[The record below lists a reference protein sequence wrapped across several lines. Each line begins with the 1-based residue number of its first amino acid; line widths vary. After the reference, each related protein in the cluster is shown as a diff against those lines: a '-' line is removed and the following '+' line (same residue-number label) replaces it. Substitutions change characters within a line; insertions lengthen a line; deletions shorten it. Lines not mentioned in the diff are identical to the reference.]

1 MYTIHIWKRV
11 TKILSKYE
19 LKFFLYKQLLVLSIN
34 PKCCWYFF
42 TLEQYYWSKIHDF
55 FCNLVDWI
63 QKKFKFFVSNTS
75 TRLIEYFFV
84 YLGNFQ
90 RIMFLNLFICTDVT
104 KIQSPQKNTWCSNV
118 FYKIS
123 WINTRQIYP
132 SKDLQSSLISLEV
145 KTNFINLHLWFSCS
159 ITSPSLYA
167 KCPSPSSPMGATFC
181 KREYS

>member
-1 MYTIHIWKRV
+1 MI
-11 TKILSKYE
+11 
-19 LKFFLYKQLLVLSIN
+19 FFLQFSWLNTKKVQIFCFKYKYKAYRI
-34 PKCCWYFF
+34 
-42 TLEQYYWSKIHDF
+42 
-55 FCNLVDWI
+55 
-63 QKKFKFFVSNTS
+63 
-75 TRLIEYFFV
+75 FFV

-181 KREYS
+181 KREYSSWKHCIWISFWKF